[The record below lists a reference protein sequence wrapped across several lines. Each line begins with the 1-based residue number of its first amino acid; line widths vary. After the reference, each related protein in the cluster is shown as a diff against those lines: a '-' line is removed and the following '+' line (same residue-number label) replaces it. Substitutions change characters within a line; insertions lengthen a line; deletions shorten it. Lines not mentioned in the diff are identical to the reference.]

1 MPGIHKYRIHN
12 NCRPSLGSQLF
23 QYLQWGSRK
32 AWFSVLTNRSQ
43 DTKSKYLCCHCSGGI
58 AALFGSTGSELHSP
72 EGSLSCHWL
81 CQLTGAQVEQH
92 SDPKTNHEGLFP
104 PALLTESMLKACCL
118 PFLAWH
124 KILARLPCWTSSE
137 SWQCGQYLLCWV
149 LPLLTTEGEESSWVA
164 HYPAIK
170 STALAVVRIRIHM
183 KCWRACRHTKESILT
198 KNRHVLLLGCR

>member
-1 MPGIHKYRIHN
+1 MVLCTDKQITGHIIKILVLSLLWRDRCSVWQHWQRAAQSRGDPWAIIDFANWPVLSLN
-12 NCRPSLGSQLF
+12 NTLILRLI
-23 QYLQWGSRK
+23 
-32 AWFSVLTNRSQ
+32 T
-43 DTKSKYLCCHCSGGI
+43 
-58 AALFGSTGSELHSP
+58 
-72 EGSLSCHWL
+72 
-81 CQLTGAQVEQH
+81 
-92 SDPKTNHEGLFP
+92 EGLFP

-124 KILARLPCWTSSE
+124 KILARLPCWTSYE

-170 STALAVVRIRIHM
+170 STALAVVRIRIHT
-183 KCWRACRHTKESILT
+183 KCWGACRHTKESILN